1 MMPSSCS
8 PSPLF
13 DFLHM
18 DKHYHSLKVENK
30 DLYIDID
37 IFCVLARPALDEL
50 AVASK
55 WNSSTCRS
63 QWALLGRIRDGP
75 RAKQFPQL
83 AALFSG
89 SADDKQKALYKFMS
103 ANEDPGAAE
112 ASFSVRKGH
121 SDVTNRNRQW
131 LTIREMSEKGCS

>member
-1 MMPSSCS
+1 MQP
-8 PSPLF
+8 P
-13 DFLHM
+13 DT
-18 DKHYHSLKVENK
+18 
-30 DLYIDID
+30 
-37 IFCVLARPALDEL
+37 
-50 AVASK
+50 K

-63 QWALLGRIRDGP
+63 QWALLGRISKGP

-83 AALFSG
+83 AAFFNG
-89 SADDKQKALYKFMS
+89 SADEKQQALCKFMS

-131 LTIREMSEKGCS
+131 LTPRPWFVPLRVARGTLNHLYL